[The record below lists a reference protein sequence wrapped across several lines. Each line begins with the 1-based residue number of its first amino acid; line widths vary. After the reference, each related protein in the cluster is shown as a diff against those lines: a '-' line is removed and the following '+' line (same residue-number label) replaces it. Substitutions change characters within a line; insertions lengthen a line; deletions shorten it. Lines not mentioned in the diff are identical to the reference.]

1 MSVDSV
7 SSRELLKEVDFVGF
21 VVHSLPEIE
30 DGINE
35 AVVEVEN
42 GVKSSS
48 IVFTHVSVSARDG
61 REIASIWAGGV
72 VIATNSKMNAVVG
85 GFERND
91 WVVAGVAVVP
101 FLGGGGVGEHS
112 VVGGKEAL
120 LELVDDICGDLLGLL
135 ARVSDDDGFGSKPVL
150 DVGVE

>member
-1 MSVDSV
+1 
-7 SSRELLKEVDFVGF
+7 
-21 VVHSLPEIE
+21 
-30 DGINE
+30 
-35 AVVEVEN
+35 
-42 GVKSSS
+42 
-48 IVFTHVSVSARDG
+48 
-61 REIASIWAGGV
+61 
-72 VIATNSKMNAVVG
+72 MNAVVG